1 MEHSDARC
9 RVSQWV
15 ERRPTTRRGAPR
27 PALTPERRI
36 ATLAEEPATLR
47 GDDVTS
53 VKLDVREAKQ
63 FIGGEWVDAAG
74 GGDVRGPRSLHRRR
88 RRARA
93 RRRRARTRSR
103 AIEAAAAAFPAWSQR
118 LPAERQ
124 AIFLKAADILES
136 RAATRSSRCSRARP
150 APASASGCSRCSF
163 VPGLF
168 RQAAA
173 VGVRADRPDHPVGQ
187 SRRRSRWAF
196 ASRSASSARSRRG
209 TPR

>member
-63 FIGGEWVDAAG
+63 FIGGEWTGASG
-74 GGDVRGPRSLHRRR
+74 GGTFEDLDPFTGDVVALVPAG
-88 RRARA
+88 
-93 RRRRARTRSR
+93 SR
-103 AIEAAAAAFPAWSQR
+103 EDAVHAVAAAAR
-118 LPAERQ
+118 
-124 AIFLKAADILES
+124 
-136 RAATRSSRCSRARP
+136 
-150 APASASGCSRCSF
+150 
-163 VPGLF
+163 
-168 RQAAA
+168 
-173 VGVRADRPDHPVGQ
+173 
-187 SRRRSRWAF
+187 
-196 ASRSASSARSRRG
+196 
-209 TPR
+209 